1 MQHSLRSNPSRT
13 PAFRRGRLALGLAV
27 TLAAGGAGL
36 FGSGLLSPARATQE
50 GAPDAGSQTD
60 PLSAALAE
68 SGIRFER
75 DAGWLAFDSQVGV
88 VDQALEYLLVTAGGA
103 RHESLL
109 TCAVE
114 PSVVNA
120 ALLALGLEP
129 GTNAVWNPVGEEL
142 VVLPGEKEAEIDV
155 EAEPWRQRTIFEV
168 TPPSGDGLFLHVA
181 WRRGEELFFQRVED
195 LLVDAERDRPMRRH
209 RMVYLGSKWID
220 VDGEQVFAADRERNL
235 ISVALFSNGHVL
247 LTPALPE
254 CERQDGWFA
263 NPWLLPERGAPVLL
277 IASRERLASIPEDLR
292 AELPDLGPEEGPDS
306 VRSTS
311 ASSGAAGPQ

>member
-1 MQHSLRSNPSRT
+1 MQHPPRSLQTRIAATRG
-13 PAFRRGRLALGLAV
+13 GRLALGLA
-27 TLAAGGAGL
+27 LALGAGSAVWL
-36 FGSGLLSPARATQE
+36 GSGAMTSARAAQE
-50 GAPDAGSQTD
+50 QALGAQSD
-60 PLSAALAE
+60 PLAAALAE
-68 SGIRFER
+68 SGIHFDRS
-75 DAGWLAFDSQVGV
+75 AGWLAFDSQVGV

-109 TCAVE
+109 TCEVE

-129 GTNAVWNPVGEEL
+129 GTNAVWSPVGEEL
-142 VVLPGEKEAEIDV
+142 VVLPGEKEAELDL
-155 EAEPWRQRTIFEV
+155 EAEPWRTRTVYEV

-263 NPWLLPERGAPVLL
+263 NPWLLPERGAPLLL
-277 IASRERLASIPEDLR
+277 IASRERLTAIPEGCR
-292 AELPDLGPEEGPDS
+292 ERLPDLGPEEGPET
-306 VRSTS
+306 VRSSS
-311 ASSGAAGPQ
+311 AAPGEAGPQ